1 MPSER
6 FQEDQAMRYRLRRRS
21 TDESG
26 FTLIELLVVILIIGV
41 LIAIAVPSLLGQKD
55 KAYDASA
62 RSLAGSAQTAAETIA
77 TDNGG
82 SYTTV
87 TEKTINKYEA
97 NIPLT
102 EATAAGG
109 AWLEKAES
117 AEAGEGYKIKVI
129 APSTKDVFEIVKNKQ
144 GVVER
149 KCTEVKVED
158 HGCPKG
164 TW

>member
-1 MPSER
+1 MLHP
-6 FQEDQAMRYRLRRRS
+6 LRQHS

-26 FTLIELLVVILIIGV
+26 FTLIELLVVILIIGI
-41 LIAIAVPSLLGQKD
+41 LAAIAIPSLLSQKN

-62 RSLAGSAQTAAETIA
+62 KTLAGSAQTAAETIA

-82 SYTTV
+82 SYASV
-87 TEKTINKYEA
+87 TEKEINKYEK
-97 NIPLT
+97 NIPIT
-102 EATAAGG
+102 EATANGG

-117 AEAGEGYKIKVI
+117 TEAGEGYKIKVI
-129 APSTKDVFEIVKNKQ
+129 APNTKDVFELTKNKE
-144 GVVER
+144 GEVKR

-158 HGCPKG
+158 HGCTKG